1 MWTENDNALRRDFTF
16 RDFSEAFA
24 FMTRVA
30 LLAEAMNHHPE
41 WSNVWNRVSITFRTH
56 SAGNTVT
63 QKDRALAA
71 AIDKLVDEA

>member
-41 WSNVWNRVSITFRTH
+41 WSNVWNRVSITLRTH
-56 SAGNTVT
+56 S
-63 QKDRALAA
+63 
-71 AIDKLVDEA
+71 